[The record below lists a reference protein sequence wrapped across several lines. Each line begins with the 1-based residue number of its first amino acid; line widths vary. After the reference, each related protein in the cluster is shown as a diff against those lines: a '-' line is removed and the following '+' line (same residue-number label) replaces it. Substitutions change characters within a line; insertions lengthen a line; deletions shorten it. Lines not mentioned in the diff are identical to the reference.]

1 MVSYSVFNIFYF
13 TNQLGIIYKK
23 QNLNNA
29 FYFRWFVVMIKNNLS
44 KQLKGEHAYF
54 SL

>member
-1 MVSYSVFNIFYF
+1 MVLYSVFNIFYF

-29 FYFRWFVVMIKNNLS
+29 SYFRWFVVMIKNNLS
-44 KQLKGEHAYF
+44 IQLKGEHAYF